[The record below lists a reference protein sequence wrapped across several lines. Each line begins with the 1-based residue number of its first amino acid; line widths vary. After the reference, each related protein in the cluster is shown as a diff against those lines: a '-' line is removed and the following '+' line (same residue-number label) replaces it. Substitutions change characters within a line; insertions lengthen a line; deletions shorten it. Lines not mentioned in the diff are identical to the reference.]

1 MKWLPAEISY
11 GVTSKEGT
19 EAMGK
24 FLPKKTSTALRLF
37 LSVLSKP
44 QIKHFLV
51 YLIGLIWLIK
61 FHSTREIAG
70 QVTRTLPDNL
80 QRFLNGTPK
89 KQECL
94 QQTNQ
99 NLLAHTAN
107 RMPQL
112 LVAIDDTTCSR
123 EGKHIEGLGIHH
135 SADGLV
141 NGQCA
146 VTCVL
151 KTAGQWWGWAASGY
165 RPKASC
171 PKGEFKSK
179 IQLAQEILQDLR
191 QKIRTSM
198 TVLMDSWY
206 TCAPILIPIIEA
218 GWTFVAAIKCNRILE
233 IGGKKTVVSH
243 LAKGPRAY
251 KTVCI
256 SKKRK
261 IKVAKRIVH
270 LPKIGPVLLFITK
283 GGAKETR
290 FLITNNLKMSESE
303 MVMLYS
309 QRFQIEIFHKDIK
322 QHLAFGHVFMR
333 SWQGV
338 QTHWTLV
345 IIAYNLITL
354 SAPKHLKGFRQK
366 IRHFRN
372 TVSSQHLLHWS
383 KKVV

>member
-1 MKWLPAEISY
+1 MLQIKWLPAEISY
-11 GVTSKEGT
+11 GDQSKEGK

-24 FLPKKTSTALRLF
+24 LLPKKTTSALKHF

-44 QIKHFLV
+44 QIKHFLI
-51 YLIGLIWLIK
+51 YLVGLIWLIK
-61 FHSTREIAG
+61 FHSTREMAG
-70 QVTRTLPDNL
+70 QIAKMLPDNL
-80 QRFLNGTPK
+80 QRFLNGSPK
-89 KQECL
+89 KRERL
-94 QQTNQ
+94 QQANQ
-99 NLLAHTAN
+99 NLLAQRAN
-107 RMPQL
+107 RIPQL
-112 LVAIDDTTCSR
+112 LVAIDDTTCPR

-141 NGQCA
+141 KGQCA

-151 KTAGQWWGWAASGY
+151 KMDGQGLAWAVGGY
-165 RPKASC
+165 RPKSSC

-179 IQLAQEILQDLR
+179 IQLAQEILQNLR
-191 QKIRTSM
+191 QKIHTSV

-233 IGGKKTVVSH
+233 INGTKTVVRH
-243 LAKGPRAY
+243 LAKGPRTY
-251 KTVCI
+251 KTVRL

-261 IKVAKRIVH
+261 LKVAKRIVR
-270 LPKIGPVLLFITK
+270 LPKVGTVLLFITK

-290 FLITNNLKMSESE
+290 FLITNNLNMNESE
-303 MVMLYS
+303 MVRLYS
-309 QRFQIEIFHKDIK
+309 QRFEIEIFHKDIK

-345 IIAYNLITL
+345 MIAYNLITL

-366 IRHFRN
+366 IRYFRN
-372 TVSSQHLLHWS
+372 TIPQQHLLNT
-383 KKVV
+383 V

>member
-1 MKWLPAEISY
+1 
-11 GVTSKEGT
+11 
-19 EAMGK
+19 MGK
-24 FLPKKTSTALRLF
+24 FLPKKTTTVLKCF
-37 LSVLSKP
+37 LSVLTKP
-44 QIKHFLV
+44 QIKHFLI

-61 FHSTREIAG
+61 FHSTREIAD
-70 QVTRTLPDNL
+70 QIAKMLPDNL
-80 QRFLNGTPK
+80 QRFLNGSPK
-89 KQECL
+89 KQKRL
-94 QQTNQ
+94 QEANQ
-99 NLLAHTAN
+99 NLLAQRAN
-107 RMPQL
+107 QTSQA
-112 LVAIDDTTCSR
+112 LVAIDDTACSR

-141 NGQCA
+141 KGQCV

-151 KTAGQWWGWAASGY
+151 KMAGEWLAWAVSGY
-165 RPKASC
+165 RPKSTC

-179 IQLAQEILQDLR
+179 IQLAEEILQDLR
-191 QKIRTSM
+191 HKIHTSV

-206 TCAPILIPIIEA
+206 TCAPILLPIIEA

-233 IGGKKTVVSH
+233 IGGKKTVVRH
-243 LAKGPRAY
+243 LAKGPRTY
-251 KTVCI
+251 KTVRI

-261 IKVAKRIVH
+261 LKVAKRIVH
-270 LPKIGPVLLFITK
+270 LPKVGTVLLFITK

-290 FLITNNLKMSESE
+290 FLITNNLEMSESE
-303 MVMLYS
+303 MVTLYS
-309 QRFQIEIFHKDIK
+309 QRFGIEIFHKDIK

-345 IIAYNLITL
+345 MIAYNLITF

-372 TVSSQHLLHWS
+372 VVSYQHLLNI
-383 KKVV
+383 V

>member
-1 MKWLPAEISY
+1 
-11 GVTSKEGT
+11 
-19 EAMGK
+19 MGK
-24 FLPKKTSTALRLF
+24 IIPKKTTSALKHF
-37 LSVLSKP
+37 LSVLTKP

-51 YLIGLIWLIK
+51 YLVGLIWLIK

-70 QVTRTLPDNL
+70 QVAKTLPDNL
-80 QRFLNGTPK
+80 QRFLNGSAK
-89 KQECL
+89 KQLRL
-94 QQTNQ
+94 QEANE
-99 NLLAHTAN
+99 NLLAHRAN
-107 RMPQL
+107 KLPE
-112 LVAIDDTTCSR
+112 VVTAIDDTTCPR
-123 EGKHIEGLGIHH
+123 EGKEIEGLGIHH

-141 NGQCA
+141 KGQCA

-151 KTAGQWWGWAASGY
+151 KMGGEWLAWAVGGY
-165 RPKASC
+165 CPKSSC

-179 IQLAQEILQDLR
+179 IQLAQDILQDLR

-198 TVLMDSWY
+198 IVLMDSWY

-233 IGGKKTVVSH
+233 INGRKTVVRH
-243 LAKGPRAY
+243 LAKGPRTY
-251 KTVCI
+251 KTVRL

-261 IKVAKRIVH
+261 LKVAKRIVH
-270 LPKIGPVLLFITK
+270 LPKVGTVLLFITK

-290 FLITNNLKMSESE
+290 FLITNNLQMSESE

-309 QRFQIEIFHKDIK
+309 QRFRIEIFHKDIK

-345 IIAYNLITL
+345 MIAYNLITL
-354 SAPKHLKGFRQK
+354 SAPKHLKGFRQR
-366 IRHFRN
+366 IRHFRS
-372 TVSSQHLLHWS
+372 TVSYHQLLGLS
-383 KKVV
+383 KISTRRFK